1 MKTSSTRPEQPQPTD
16 SSSTDEQQRRAERRR
31 ELVFIICLLTFIVL
45 AGGLVMAVLGKVM
58 AGKPELAPGALAI
71 GMLHGMTRGRHE

>member
-31 ELVFIICLLTFIVL
+31 ELVFLVCLLTFIVV
-45 AGGLVMAVLGKVM
+45 AGGLVMTVLGKVM
-58 AGKPELAPGALAI
+58 GGSAQLAPGVLAI
-71 GMLHGMTRGRHE
+71 GMMHGMTRKRHE